1 VLFEAAGEF
10 CDVISINWYD
20 TWDPREKREW
30 MHMWAEASKRPFI
43 ITEFYAKGE
52 DTKMPNRQGAGWI
65 VQTQRDRGLFFQN
78 FVLAL
83 MEQPKCVGFHW
94 FKYMDDDPDIKKQKQ
109 YGSNKGILDY
119 NFNEYVDM
127 IEEFKKITLNGYR
140 LVGFLDA
147 SEQRRRCSMDHAQ
160 RSLL

>member
-1 VLFEAAGEF
+1 
-10 CDVISINWYD
+10 
-20 TWDPREKREW
+20 